1 MCGIYGYLL
10 YNKDYVSDLTKAGY
24 SSKNRGPERT
34 ITHNTEDMFLMFH
47 RLAIMNTSPLL
58 DQPHVYKSTDEK
70 DTYYYVMCNGEIYN
84 YESICKRFLDTITP
98 NDTSC
103 IYTLFQAL
111 NYDFIK
117 LNNELNGEYALVI
130 LKITNNKL
138 NECWMSTDP
147 YSVRPLFVCSDKD
160 YVVFSSLLLGIS
172 NTPNIDKTKV
182 RRIGG
187 GEMLHFTFKDGCV
200 YSEHNSLYQKDL
212 SNVGLLTP
220 LTNVEEIK
228 TQLVFSLQSAVI
240 RRLNSDRPIGCLLSG
255 GLDSSLVAAI
265 ACRELKEKGKKLRTF
280 SIGMT
285 GGTDLHYARMVA
297 DYIESD
303 HTEVIFT
310 PEEGLSVI
318 EDVIKTTE
326 TFDITTIRA
335 SVGQYLLAKWISE
348 NTNIKVVLN
357 GDGADEC
364 QMGYLYNYYS
374 PSHIESHKDC
384 IRLLDEIH
392 LYDGLRVDRCISR
405 WGLEARVPYLDKNFA
420 NLCKR
425 IHPKLKMPSK
435 EEGKI
440 EKWLI
445 RSAFSKYLEIPHE
458 VLWRVKEAFSDGVSK
473 KEKSWYK
480 IIEESIKTS
489 QTIMYTHCPPISHES
504 SLYREVFEREFGNE
518 VAGVIPHFWMP
529 KWVASNDPS
538 ARTLNV
544 YS

>member
-1 MCGIYGYLL
+1 
-10 YNKDYVSDLTKAGY
+10 
-24 SSKNRGPERT
+24 
-34 ITHNTEDMFLMFH
+34 
-47 RLAIMNTSPLL
+47 
-58 DQPHVYKSTDEK
+58 
-70 DTYYYVMCNGEIYN
+70 MCNGEIYN
-84 YESICKRFLDTITP
+84 YETLCKRFLDIITP

-103 IYTLFQAL
+103 IYPLFQTFD
-111 NYDFIK
+111 YDFKK

-130 LKITNNKL
+130 LKVINNKL
-138 NECWMSTDP
+138 SECWMSTDP
-147 YSVRPLFVCSDKD
+147 YSVRPLFICCDKN
-160 YVVFSSLLLGIS
+160 YIVFSSLLLGIS
-172 NTPNIDKTKV
+172 NSPNIDKTKV
-182 RRIGG
+182 RRIEGG
-187 GEMLHFTFKDGCV
+187 GMLHFTFKDDCV
-200 YSEHNSLYQKDL
+200 YDEYSSYYQTDI
-212 SNVGLLTP
+212 SHVGLLDP
-220 LTNVEEIK
+220 LTNIDEIK
-228 TQLVFSLQSAVI
+228 PQLVFSLQSAVI

-285 GGTDLHYARMVA
+285 GGTDLYYARMVA

-335 SVGQYLLAKWISE
+335 SVGQYLLAKWISQ
-348 NTNIKVVLN
+348 NTDIKVVLN

-405 WGLEARVPYLDKNFA
+405 WGLEARVPYLDKSFA

-425 IHPKLKMPSK
+425 IHPKIKMPSK

-473 KEKSWYK
+473 KENSWYK
-480 IIEESIKTS
+480 IIEEEVQNKGKEKD
-489 QTIMYTHCPPISHES
+489 YTHCPPISNES
-504 SLYREVFEREFGNE
+504 RWYREVFEREFGSE
-518 VAGVIPHFWMP
+518 VVGVIPHFWMP
-529 KWVASNDPS
+529 KWIESNDPS
-538 ARTLNV
+538 ARTLSV
-544 YS
+544 YK

>member
-10 YNKDYVSDLTKAGY
+10 SNNTDISELHHAGY

-34 ITHNTEDMFLMFH
+34 LTHHTEDMFLMFH

-58 DQPHVYKSTDEK
+58 DQPHIYSDEK

-84 YESICKRFLDTITP
+84 YETLCKRFLDAITL

-103 IYTLFQAL
+103 IYPLFQAF
-111 NYDFIK
+111 NYDFKK
-117 LNNELNGEYALVI
+117 LNNELNGEYSLVI
-130 LKITNNKL
+130 LKVINNKL
-138 NECWMSTDP
+138 SECWMSTDP
-147 YSVRPLFVCSDKD
+147 YSVRPLFICSDKE

-172 NTPNIDKTKV
+172 KSPNIDKTKV
-182 RRIGG
+182 RRLGG
-187 GEMLHFTFKDGCV
+187 GEMIQFTFKDGV
-200 YSEHNSLYQKDL
+200 LYSEYSSSYQTDL
-212 SNVGLLTP
+212 SQVGLLNP
-220 LTNVEEIK
+220 LTKIEEIK
-228 TQLVFSLQSAVI
+228 PQLVFSLESAVT

-255 GLDSSLVAAI
+255 GLDSSLVASI
-265 ACRELKEKGKKLRTF
+265 ACRELKEKGQKLRTF

-285 GGTDLHYARMVA
+285 GGTDLYYARMVA

-335 SVGQYLLAKWISE
+335 SVGQYLLAKWISQ
-348 NTNIKVVLN
+348 NTDIKVLLN

-405 WGLEARVPYLDKNFA
+405 WGLEARVPYLDKTFA

-425 IHPKLKMPSK
+425 IHPKIKMPSK

-445 RSAFSKYLEIPHE
+445 RSAFSKYLEIPNE

-504 SLYREVFEREFGNE
+504 AWYREVFEREFGSE
-518 VAGVIPHFWMP
+518 VVNVIPHFWMP
-529 KWVASNDPS
+529 KWIKSNDPS
-538 ARTLNV
+538 ARTLSV
-544 YS
+544 YTP

>member
-10 YNKDYVSDLTKAGY
+10 YNKDDVSDVTKAGY

-34 ITHNTEDMFLMFH
+34 ITHHTEDMFLMFH
-47 RLAIMNTSPLL
+47 RLAIMNISPLL

-84 YESICKRFLDTITP
+84 YETLCKRFLDIITP

-103 IYTLFQAL
+103 IYPLFQAF

-130 LKITNNKL
+130 LKITNNML

-160 YVVFSSLLLGIS
+160 YVVFSSLLLGLS

-200 YSEHNSLYQKDL
+200 YSEHSSLYQKDL
-212 SNVGLLTP
+212 SNVGLLSP

-228 TQLVFSLQSAVI
+228 TQLVFSLQSAI
-240 RRLNSDRPIGCLLSG
+240 TRRLNSDRPIGCLLSG

-285 GGTDLHYARMVA
+285 GGTDLYYAKMVA

-348 NTNIKVVLN
+348 NTDIKVVLN

-405 WGLEARVPYLDKNFA
+405 WGLEARVPYLDKSFA

-445 RSAFSKYLEIPHE
+445 RRVNSKNLKITH
-458 VLWRVKEAFSDGVSK
+458 KE
-473 KEKSWYK
+473 
-480 IIEESIKTS
+480 
-489 QTIMYTHCPPISHES
+489 
-504 SLYREVFEREFGNE
+504 L
-518 VAGVIPHFWMP
+518 
-529 KWVASNDPS
+529 
-538 ARTLNV
+538 
-544 YS
+544 